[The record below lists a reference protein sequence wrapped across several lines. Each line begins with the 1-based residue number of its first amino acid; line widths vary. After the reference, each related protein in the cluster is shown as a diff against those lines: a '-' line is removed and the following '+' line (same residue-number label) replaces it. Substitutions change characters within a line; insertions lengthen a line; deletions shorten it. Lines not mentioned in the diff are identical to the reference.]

1 MFHFSYVRSF
11 VLACLSSFVHIDLLR
26 APLVSR
32 VSFNFLTARSSFRL
46 RRASTAA
53 RVEQKSA
60 VAMAAMIKMIIIVLY
75 AKLNLR
81 LCRVRLAAEKFL
93 FAVGI

>member
-11 VLACLSSFVHIDLLR
+11 VLACLSSFVHIDLLV
-26 APLVSR
+26 LS

-81 LCRVRLAAEKFL
+81 LCRLRLAAEKFL

>member
-11 VLACLSSFVHIDLLR
+11 VLACLSSFVRIDLLV
-26 APLVSR
+26 LS

-81 LCRVRLAAEKFL
+81 LCRLRLAAEKFL